1 MSTYYK
7 ARHILLE
14 DEEDALEMLELLAQ
28 GESFEALA
36 LEYSECESSV
46 KGGDLGRFK
55 SGTMLPEF
63 ERALYHLEI
72 DEVSKPVKTKF
83 GYHIIKRKKLGEK

>member
-36 LEYSECESSV
+36 LEYAECESSAKCV
-46 KGGDLGRFK
+46 DLGRCK
-55 SGTMLPEF
+55 S
-63 ERALYHLEI
+63 
-72 DEVSKPVKTKF
+72 
-83 GYHIIKRKKLGEK
+83 